1 MHILAVV
8 ALRCVCLLLFPFL
21 GVLGCGG
28 EGGSEDVSIIAP
40 RGATATLSW
49 DAMPGS
55 TVLGYKIY
63 WGTSSH
69 NYHLSQDV
77 GPNTSYT
84 ISHLQHDTQ
93 YFFAVTAYNSGGESS
108 FSDEVTGF
116 LH

>member
-1 MHILAVV
+1 MHISAVIV
-8 ALRCVCLLLFPFL
+8 LRCVCLLIFPFL

-28 EGGSEDVSIIAP
+28 EGGSGDAP
-40 RGATATLSW
+40 IVAPPGATATLSW

-69 NYHLSQDV
+69 KYQASTDV
-77 GPNTSYT
+77 GQNTSHT
-84 ISHLQHDTQ
+84 FSNLQHNTE

-108 FSDEVTGF
+108 FSTEVTWL